1 MRTNL
6 PLNFGWRYT
15 PAFDPAMVMPDFDA
29 SALECVDIPHTCKE
43 LPLNYFDERD
53 YQFVSGYR
61 KEFSLPREMKRK
73 GNRFLL
79 HFEGVAN
86 AAKVYL
92 NGAFLGEHKGGYTAF
107 TFDVTE
113 TVKTRGNVLAVE
125 VDSTEREEI
134 PPFGRVVDYLCYG
147 GIYREVWLECVNEVY
162 IADTFIRTKDL
173 LLGKKKLLDIDVT
186 FSEKT
191 QGDLKLALYDG
202 EKLIASRAC
211 PFEAKV
217 LNLKWRSEEHTSE
230 LQSR

>member
-1 MRTNL
+1 MRTTL

-15 PAFDPAMVMPDFDA
+15 PAFDPAMVTPTFDA
-29 SALECVDIPHTCKE
+29 SAFALVDIPHTCKE

-61 KEFSLPREMKRK
+61 KEFALPRGMRMK

-92 NGAFLGEHKGGYTAF
+92 NGTLLGEHKGGYTAF
-107 TFDVTE
+107 VFDVTD
-113 TVKTRGNVLAVE
+113 TVKTRGNVLTVE
-125 VDSTEREEI
+125 VDSTERPEI

-162 IADTFIRTKDL
+162 IEDTFIRT
-173 LLGKKKLLDIDVT
+173 
-186 FSEKT
+186 
-191 QGDLKLALYDG
+191 
-202 EKLIASRAC
+202 
-211 PFEAKV
+211 
-217 LNLKWRSEEHTSE
+217 
-230 LQSR
+230 